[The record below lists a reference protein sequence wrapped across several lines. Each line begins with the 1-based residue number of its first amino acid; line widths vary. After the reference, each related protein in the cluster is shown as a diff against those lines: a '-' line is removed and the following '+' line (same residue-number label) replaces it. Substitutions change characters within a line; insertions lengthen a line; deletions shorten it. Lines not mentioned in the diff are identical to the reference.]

1 MTVKEFLS
9 ERIAMANPSQ
19 LVEILYE
26 GLIESLQDTRLFLAD
41 NESTEFNFE
50 IEKCREILSLLI
62 ATIKGSS
69 EIANNLRS
77 LYVFINQLVT
87 EAVYTKEVKKIDDAI
102 KIAMPL
108 YEAWKELSSN
118 SMNAEQGLKKVSVI
132 AGMTY
137 GKNSVNSHV
146 VASEKQWQNG

>member
-26 GLIESLQDTRLFLAD
+26 GLIESLRDARMFLAN
-41 NESTEFNFE
+41 NESGEFGFE
-50 IEKCREILSLLI
+50 IEKTKEILSLLL
-62 ATIKGSS
+62 ATIKGNSD
-69 EIANNLRS
+69 IATNLRS

-87 EAVYTKEVKKIDDAI
+87 EAANTNEIKKIDDAI
-102 KIAMPL
+102 KIANPL
-108 YEAWKELSSN
+108 YEAWKELANRSVN
-118 SMNAEQGLKKVSVI
+118 EEQGLERVAII

-137 GKNSVNSHV
+137 GKTNINSHV
-146 VASEKQWQNG
+146 VTSEKQWKNG